1 MYKLILLTLIG
12 VGIAAASAKPPEPL
26 SKQTADSQLITAYTQ
41 PYTPKKWETILEPQL
56 ERRNAQIAEAFRLQ
70 EEARIREEARIA
82 QIKAQEAA
90 QAAQAAKVI
99 APAPKPVIQQ
109 VKSLSGDV
117 SVWDKLALC
126 ESGGRWDYNGAS
138 GFDGGIQFL
147 PSTWTAMG
155 TGYAFAWQA
164 PREVQIA
171 AGQRLQ
177 ARSGWGQ
184 WPACAKRLG
193 LI

>member
-1 MYKLILLTLIG
+1 MYKLLLLTLLGI
-12 VGIAAASAKPPEPL
+12 GIAAAIPPEPL
-26 SKQTADSQLITAYTQ
+26 SKQTADPQLITAYTQ

-82 QIKAQEAA
+82 QIEAAKAQKAA
-90 QAAQAAKVI
+90 ELAKSTPPVKKAVI
-99 APAPKPVIQQ
+99 EQVKPVID
-109 VKSLSGDV
+109 G
-117 SVWDKLALC
+117 SVWDRLAQC
-126 ESGGRWDYNGAS
+126 ESGGRWNINTGNG
-138 GFDGGIQFL
+138 FYGGIQFDIG
-147 PSTWTAMG
+147 TWG
-155 TGYAFAWQA
+155 GYGGYARADLA

-171 AGQRLQ
+171 KAEEVR
-177 ARSGWGQ
+177 ARRGFAP